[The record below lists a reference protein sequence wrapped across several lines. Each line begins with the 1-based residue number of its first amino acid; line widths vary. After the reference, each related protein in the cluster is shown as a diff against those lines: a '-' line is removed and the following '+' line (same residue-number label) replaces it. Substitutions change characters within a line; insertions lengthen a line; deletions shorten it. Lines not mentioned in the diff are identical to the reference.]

1 MKWGQSIAKRLAS
14 NLPVWR
20 IARNGRGK
28 DADYRQLCYNLVS
41 RSRRQVG
48 DYVLSPEL
56 CVERKSLPDLRQSLA
71 SGRLYHQA
79 RVLVPRTFS

>member
-1 MKWGQSIAKRLAS
+1 MLQRCSLQPVAPCEC
-14 NLPVWR
+14 LP
-20 IARNGRGK
+20 
-28 DADYRQLCYNLVS
+28 LH
-41 RSRRQVG
+41 RQVG

-79 RVLVPRTFS
+79 RACLGATAAPVSSMIGGKALPTWMHPVHP